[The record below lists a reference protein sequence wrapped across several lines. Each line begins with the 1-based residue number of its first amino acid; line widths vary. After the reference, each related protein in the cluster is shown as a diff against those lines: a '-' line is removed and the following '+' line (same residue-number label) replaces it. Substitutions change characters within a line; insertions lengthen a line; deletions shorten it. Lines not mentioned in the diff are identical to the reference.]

1 MIVVELRAF
10 DKGEHGWEATI
21 KGFEIKPEIV
31 TFQDYGFSKDFV
43 WLELRGLE
51 GLSTATRW
59 LKFDS
64 CTVYAGK

>member
-10 DKGEHGWEATI
+10 DKGENGWEATI
-21 KGFEIKPEIV
+21 KGLEIKPEIV
-31 TFQDYGFSKDFV
+31 TFQDYTFSKEV
-43 WLELRGLE
+43 GWLELRGLE
-51 GLSTATRW
+51 GLSAATRW

>member
-10 DKGEHGWEATI
+10 GKGEQGFEATI

-31 TFQDYGFSKDFV
+31 TFQDYAFSKEV
-43 WLELRGLE
+43 GWLELRGLE

-59 LKFDS
+59 LRFDS
-64 CTVYAGK
+64 CTDYAGK